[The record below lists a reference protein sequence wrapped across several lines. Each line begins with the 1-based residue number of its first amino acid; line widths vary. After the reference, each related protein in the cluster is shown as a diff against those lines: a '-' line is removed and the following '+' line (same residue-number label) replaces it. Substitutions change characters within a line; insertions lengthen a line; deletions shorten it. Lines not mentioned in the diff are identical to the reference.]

1 MQMIF
6 HKKYQADSN
15 EIIEKY
21 SDMVYRIALLQV
33 KNKADAED
41 IFQEVFIKLIQNM
54 DKLTSEEHVKA
65 WLIRVTI
72 NCSKTHLTSYWN
84 KNTVAYD
91 TESTQE
97 AGAEDTYPIEE
108 QAEREKIFQSVKEL
122 PDKYRNVIHLFYY
135 EQLSIVK
142 ISEVLQEKEST
153 IKSHLFRGR
162 ELLRDKLKGD
172 FGNERI

>member
-1 MQMIF
+1 M
-6 HKKYQADSN
+6 
-15 EIIEKY
+15 
-21 SDMVYRIALLQV
+21 
-33 KNKADAED
+33 
-41 IFQEVFIKLIQNM
+41 
-54 DKLTSEEHVKA
+54 
-65 WLIRVTI
+65 
-72 NCSKTHLTSYWN
+72 
-84 KNTVAYD
+84 AYD

-108 QAEREKIFQSVKEL
+108 QAEREKIYQSVKEL